1 LTDAPATASR
11 GGPLTGLR
19 VVDLTTV
26 MMGPLA
32 TQILGDLGADVIKV
46 ESFVGDSTRR
56 VPPDPYGGLS
66 GISLNLNR
74 NKRSI
79 AVDLKRAEGRRVVL
93 DLLATADVLV
103 TNMRRGAL
111 RHLGF
116 GYDDI
121 GPAHPRLVYCAANG
135 FRDGSPYAD
144 RAAYDDVIQAATGVV
159 DLTRRLTG
167 TPSYAPMV
175 LADKLC
181 GLTIVYSVQAALLE
195 REHSGLGQFVEVPM
209 ADVMVAFNLVEN
221 LASRTFEPPLGGTG
235 YARSLSPSR
244 KPWRTSDGWICLLP
258 YTDANWRDF
267 FAFTDCPQAA
277 DDPRWATFASRTENI
292 DELYALGDQLCGS
305 RSTAEWLQY
314 ASAKSIPVSEVL
326 DLDHVVDDEYFAE
339 ILPVRRHPVAGA
351 YHLIAHPVRYSR
363 TPWSLGR
370 HCPTVGEDAEEV
382 LAGLGMTPQEIA
394 AVTAAG
400 AVMAPAQGPPPGTA
414 AKAHRES
421 ASPEALRKIKSN

>member
-1 LTDAPATASR
+1 MTDGSAAPSGNA
-11 GGPLTGLR
+11 GPLAGLT

-46 ESFVGDSTRR
+46 ESFKGDSTRW
-56 VPPDPYGGLS
+56 VPPDPHGGLS

-79 AVDLKRAEGRRVVL
+79 AVDLKHPEGRRFAL
-93 DLLATADVLV
+93 DLLATADVFV
-103 TNMRRGAL
+103 TNMRRAAL
-111 RHLGF
+111 QRLGL
-116 GYDDI
+116 GYGDI
-121 GPAHPRLVYCAANG
+121 GPPNPRLVYCAANG
-135 FRDGSPYAD
+135 FREGSPYAD

-181 GLTIVYSVQAALLE
+181 ALTIVYSVQAALLE
-195 REHSGLGQFVEVPM
+195 RTRSGLGQLIEVPM
-209 ADVMVAFNLVEN
+209 ADVMLAFNLTEN

-258 YTDANWRDF
+258 YTDANWSDF
-267 FAFTDCPQAA
+267 FAFTDRPEAGA
-277 DDPRWATFASRTENI
+277 DPRWATFASRTANI
-292 DELYALGDQLCGS
+292 DELYALGDELC
-305 RSTAEWLQY
+305 RCHATAQWLEY
-314 ASAKSIPVSEVL
+314 ADKKSIPVAEIL
-326 DLDHVVDDEYFAE
+326 DLDNAVGDDYFGDL
-339 ILPVRRHPVAGA
+339 LPLQHHPVAGG
-351 YHLIAHPVRYSR
+351 YRLIAHPVRYSR

-370 HCPTVGEDAEEV
+370 HCPTVGEDTAEV
-382 LAGLGMTPQEIA
+382 LAALGRTPEEIKA
-394 AVTAAG
+394 MIAAG
-400 AVMAPAQGPPPGTA
+400 AVKAPGAAQPGTTGA
-414 AKAHRES
+414 TES
-421 ASPEALRKIKSN
+421 LRPSPEALPDYKK